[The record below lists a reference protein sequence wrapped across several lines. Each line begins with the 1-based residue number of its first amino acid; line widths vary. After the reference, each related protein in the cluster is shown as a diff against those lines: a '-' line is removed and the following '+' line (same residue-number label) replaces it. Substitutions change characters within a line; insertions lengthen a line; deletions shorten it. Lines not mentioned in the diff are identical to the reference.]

1 MQIGC
6 QSAANRPLSNFFD
19 RQLSVFL
26 IEYISIEIY
35 LNHQQRGSVTEV
47 GLKNEYLGYLC
58 WREID

>member
-6 QSAANRPLSNFFD
+6 QSAANRSLSNFFD

-35 LNHQQRGSVTEV
+35 LNHQQIESVTK
-47 GLKNEYLGYLC
+47 GWIKK
-58 WREID
+58 